1 MDESNAIT
9 INNTAD
15 VKEITTEFWKTLCN
29 IKEPLAIMVSGKQ
42 MSELMNQKQYN
53 QVLKDGLRQILEC
66 ASREVSNES
75 ATIVMMRE
83 TARRTLESCEN
94 RPECKHCN
102 HSPVCKDEL
111 KQNLEGECPY
121 YE

>member
-42 MSELMNQKQYN
+42 MSELMNLKQEN
-53 QVLKDGLRQILEC
+53 QVLRAEILQLHQ
-66 ASREVSNES
+66 AI
-75 ATIVMMRE
+75 AVM
-83 TARRTLESCEN
+83 N
-94 RPECKHCN
+94 
-102 HSPVCKDEL
+102 DEPTNSL
-111 KQNLEGECPY
+111 
-121 YE
+121 